1 MFFDPIVKYF
11 PDRSPYFPATALY
24 FCPILC
30 ASVLLSLA
38 SVPQFRVTLETHV
51 EIVSSCAIRLV
62 HFFLEGVPSISCSCI
77 SWEEVKRREVL
88 QMFTFLNSGHFW
100 DIFHQVS
107 RYSDASS
114 LPFHV
119 CSTTSHVNG
128 ANLEQIVHLVVLQT
142 RQFAEAFWRSED

>member
-1 MFFDPIVKYF
+1 MRTPDSDHGSQGQERKISRESRRSRCSCSSSILRLVAQFFEYLVRFLFVSYILFSGLFAFWMFFDPIVKYF

-77 SWEEVKRREVL
+77 S
-88 QMFTFLNSGHFW
+88 
-100 DIFHQVS
+100 
-107 RYSDASS
+107 
-114 LPFHV
+114 
-119 CSTTSHVNG
+119 
-128 ANLEQIVHLVVLQT
+128 
-142 RQFAEAFWRSED
+142 